1 MFNFVILKLN
11 KNILNNQ
18 LKTSVYRKESF
29 NAAHRLHNPNWGD
42 KKNQMI
48 FGLCNNPNFHGH
60 NYDLEV
66 CVTGFCDLET
76 GYVIDVKIL
85 SDIIQ
90 NTVINKFDHKNL
102 NIEVA
107 EFKTLNPTAENI
119 AFVIYNLLRN
129 KLPDDL
135 ELKIRIYETRKNYV
149 EYPA

>member
-1 MFNFVILKLN
+1 M
-11 KNILNNQ
+11 NNQ
-18 LKTSVYRKESF
+18 FKTSVYRKESF
-29 NAAHRLHNPNWGD
+29 NAAHRLHNPNWD
-42 KKNQMI
+42 DLKNQMI
-48 FGLCNNPNFHGH
+48 FGKCNNPNFHGH

-119 AFVIYNLLRN
+119 AFVIYNLLVA
-129 KLPDDL
+129 KLPNDL
-135 ELKIRIYETRKNYV
+135 DLKIRLYETRKNYV
-149 EYPA
+149 EYPARD

>member
-1 MFNFVILKLN
+1 
-11 KNILNNQ
+11 LNNQ
-18 LKTSVYRKESF
+18 FKTAVYRKESF
-29 NAAHRLHNPNWGD
+29 NAAHRLHNPNWDD

-48 FGLCNNPNFHGH
+48 FGKCNNPNFHGH

-66 CVTGFCDLET
+66 KVTGYCDLET

-90 NTVINKFDHKNL
+90 HAVINKFDHKNL

-107 EFKTLNPTAENI
+107 EFKNLNPTAENI
-119 AFVIYNLLRN
+119 AFVIYNLLTA
-129 KLPDDL
+129 KLPNDL
-135 ELKIRIYETRKNYV
+135 DIKIRLYETRKNYV